1 MSFTVDIHASRAYTV
16 RIESGLLDRVGALLR
31 EKTAAETVCIVSG
44 QQVWP
49 LYGQRLEQSL
59 HAAGFRT
66 LCFIHPSGEQHK
78 NLKTYGEL
86 LEFLAEQGLSRSD
99 LLLSLGGG
107 VTGDLTGFAAA
118 TYQRGL
124 DYVQIPTTLL
134 AMVDSSV
141 GGKTAVDLAAGKN
154 LAGCFWQPLSV
165 LCDPAL
171 LETLDQRELRC
182 GAAEVVKYAVLRD
195 GVLFET
201 LERGGLAAACGAA
214 VIQRCLEIKRDLVE
228 EDEFDRGSR
237 RLLNLGHSF
246 GHAIESCS
254 GYALRHGEAVAAGMA
269 MAARAAAARGI
280 FPETAKARLLAL
292 LGQFGLPTETDFS
305 VGELAE
311 AMRKDKKRSGERMT
325 LILPEAIGRC
335 RTESVPL
342 AALEDWLR
350 LGGAR

>member
-86 LEFLAEQGLSRSD
+86 LEFLAGEGLSRSD

-118 TYQRGL
+118 TWQRGV
-124 DYVQIPTTLL
+124 DFVQIPTSLL

-141 GGKTAVDLAAGKN
+141 GGKTAVNLPEGKN
-154 LAGCFWQPLSV
+154 LAGAFWQPLMV

-171 LETLDQRELRC
+171 LESLPIEELRC
-182 GAAEVVKYAVLRD
+182 GSAEELKCAVLRD
-195 GVLFET
+195 EGLFDA
-201 LERGGLAAACGAA
+201 LSKNPALASSED
-214 VIQRCLEIKRDLVE
+214 VIRRCVQIKRDLVE

-246 GHAIESCS
+246 GHAVEVCS
-254 GYALRHGEAVAAGMA
+254 GYEILHGQAVAIGMA
-269 MAARAAAARGI
+269 MIARAAAEKGI
-280 FPETAKARLLAL
+280 CAPETAEKIRAGIRAL
-292 LGQFGLPTETDFS
+292 SLPTETEIP
-305 VGELAE
+305 GETLLKTLL
-311 AMRKDKKRSGERMT
+311 RDKKRSGDTMN
-325 LILPEAIGRC
+325 LIVPEAIGSC
-335 RTESVPL
+335 RVEKVPVEEL
-342 AALEDWLR
+342 GDWLR

>member
-16 RIESGLLDRVGALLR
+16 RIETGLLDRVGALLR

-66 LCFIHPSGEQHK
+66 LRFVHPSGEQHK
-78 NLKTYGEL
+78 NLKTYGEI
-86 LEFLAEQGLSRSD
+86 LEFLAGEGLSRSD

-141 GGKTAVDLAAGKN
+141 GGKTAVDLPAGKN

-171 LETLDQRELRC
+171 LETLEERELRC
-182 GAAEVVKYAVLRD
+182 GAAEVIKYALID
-195 GVLFET
+195 GDGFPDLSDP
-201 LERGGLAAACGAA
+201 AA
-214 VIQRCLEIKRDLVE
+214 VRRAPEAVIERSAAIKEQIVLEDAKDLGI
-228 EDEFDRGSR
+228 RQI
-237 RLLNLGHSF
+237 LNLGHTI
-246 GHAIESCS
+246 GHAVEKLSAYRLSHGQAVAKGLARIAEIALDQGWC
-254 GYALRHGEAVAAGMA
+254 GEEVPVRTKALRSGLEITSRSTLV
-269 MAARAAAARGI
+269 RA
-280 FPETAKARLLAL
+280 L
-292 LGQFGLPTETDFS
+292 
-305 VGELAE
+305 
-311 AMRKDKKRSGERMT
+311 
-325 LILPEAIGRC
+325 
-335 RTESVPL
+335 
-342 AALEDWLR
+342 
-350 LGGAR
+350 